1 MTDIDMFS
9 TIWYKRVMINT
20 KVYTPEQVAEMLQL
34 SKNTVYDLIGRG
46 EIVAKRLGKVYRIPE
61 SSLSF
66 MTTGLDADL
75 LAAQQVDEKSLSR
88 VQSAIQDVRVNL

>member
-1 MTDIDMFS
+1 MFG
-9 TIWYKRVMINT
+9 TIWYKIVMINT

-34 SKNTVYDLIGRG
+34 SKNTVYSLIDKG

-66 MTTGLDADL
+66 MASGLDADL
-75 LAAQQVDEKSLSR
+75 LAAQQVDEKSLGK
-88 VQSAIQDVRVNL
+88 VESAIRDVRMNL

>member
-1 MTDIDMFS
+1 MFG

-34 SKNTVYDLIGRG
+34 SKNTIYSLINKG

-66 MTTGLDADL
+66 MTTGLDTDL
-75 LAAQQVDEKSLSR
+75 LAAQSVDENRLVKYKAR
-88 VQSAIQDVRVNL
+88 FAMYV